1 MNLFGTV
8 NLASLIGIII
18 YLIWLPV
25 AVAAVMQIR
34 FLIGCRKERTTAIV
48 FATVLQFIYLFAR
61 LLGLPLIGGILFFQG
76 WKLEPIFGF
85 AFFLLGL
92 AYISELVINFK
103 SQRDAWR
110 LRKNLSNPQ
119 ARSISA

>member
-1 MNLFGTV
+1 MNFNGIV
-8 NLASLIGIII
+8 NFASLAGII
-18 YLIWLPV
+18 LLLFSLP
-25 AVAAVMQIR
+25 AALAAAMQIR
-34 FLIGCRKERTTAIV
+34 FLIGCRKERATAIV
-48 FATVLQFIYLFAR
+48 FAIVLQFIYLFAR

-85 AFFLLGL
+85 TFFLLGL

-110 LRKNLSNPQ
+110 LRKNLSNPKP
-119 ARSISA
+119 RSI

>member
-34 FLIGCRKERTTAIV
+34 FLIGCRKERTAAII
-48 FATVLQFIYLFAR
+48 FATILQFIHLFAR
-61 LLGLPLIGGILFFQG
+61 LFGLPLIAGILFFQG
-76 WKLEPIFGF
+76 WKLEPIFVF
-85 AFFLLGL
+85 AFFFLGL
-92 AYISELVINFK
+92 GYLSELVMNFK
-103 SQRDAWR
+103 NQLDAWR
-110 LRKNLSNPQ
+110 LRKNLSNPKS
-119 ARSISA
+119 RSI

>member
-8 NLASLIGIII
+8 NFASLTGII
-18 YLIWLPV
+18 LLMFSLP
-25 AVAAVMQIR
+25 AALAAAMQIR
-34 FLIGCRKERTTAIV
+34 FLIGCRKERTTAII

-92 AYISELVINFK
+92 AYISELAINFK

-110 LRKNLSNPQ
+110 IRKNLSNPKP
-119 ARSISA
+119 RSI

>member
-1 MNLFGTV
+1 MNFNGIV
-8 NLASLIGIII
+8 NFASLAGII
-18 YLIWLPV
+18 LLLFSLP
-25 AVAAVMQIR
+25 AALAAAMRIR
-34 FLIGCRKERTTAIV
+34 FLIGCRKESTTAIV

-110 LRKNLSNPQ
+110 IRNNLSNTQ
-119 ARSISA
+119 ARSI

>member
-1 MNLFGTV
+1 MNLSGTV
-8 NLASLIGIII
+8 NFASLTGII
-18 YLIWLPV
+18 LLMFSLP
-25 AVAAVMQIR
+25 AALAAAMRIR

-61 LLGLPLIGGILFFQG
+61 LLGLPLIGGILFFQL
-76 WKLEPIFGF
+76 WKLDSIFGF

-92 AYISELVINFK
+92 AYISELVVNFK

-110 LRKNLSNPQ
+110 IRKN
-119 ARSISA
+119 

>member
-1 MNLFGTV
+1 MNFNGIV
-8 NLASLIGIII
+8 NFASLAGII
-18 YLIWLPV
+18 LLLFSLP
-25 AVAAVMQIR
+25 AALAAAMQIR

-48 FATVLQFIYLFAR
+48 FATVFQFIYLFAR
-61 LLGLPLIGGILFFQG
+61 LLGLPFIGGILFFQG

-85 AFFLLGL
+85 TFFLLGL

-110 LRKNLSNPQ
+110 LRKNLSNPKP
-119 ARSISA
+119 RSI